1 MPVRA
6 PLAVTSVAMVCA
18 LAALAAGVLTAPN
31 ARAQA
36 AAQAAGLI
44 PRPAPPA
51 DTTVLTLL
59 GTQGG
64 PGVTVRRA
72 GEANLL
78 TVRGKNYVIDAGVGV
93 ERRLAEA
100 SVPLASVSK
109 VFITH
114 HHNDHTAGL
123 FGLITLYSNRA
134 GIEIIGP
141 PHTVELVNGMVA
153 LAKINWDIREQQ
165 QGLTTAQM
173 VAMFK
178 ARDVQP
184 GLVYQDENV
193 TVTAFENAHFHLK
206 GTPAE
211 ANKSYAYKFVTPHKT
226 IVFSGDTGE
235 QKDLAKF
242 AEGADIFV
250 CEMVSQATLNGPLS
264 TNFHMVHEHLSPTQV
279 GQLARDAHVKL
290 LVLSHV
296 VGGSDADLAEI
307 RKWYPGQVVLGEDL
321 QVYK

>member
-1 MPVRA
+1 MGQRSRPGIA
-6 PLAVTSVAMVCA
+6 SAIAACA
-18 LAALAAGVLTAPN
+18 LAAGAISSHAAK
-31 ARAQA
+31 AQP
-36 AAQAAGLI
+36 AAQAAGAL
-44 PRPAPPA
+44 PTPKPAE
-51 DTTVLTLL
+51 DSTVLTLL

-100 SVPLASVSK
+100 GVPLAQVSE

-114 HHNDHTAGL
+114 QHNDHTAGL
-123 FGLITLYSNRA
+123 FGFITLYSNRT
-134 GIEIIGP
+134 GVEIIGP
-141 PHTVELVNGMVA
+141 PKTVELVKGMVA
-153 LAKINWDIREQQ
+153 LAKINWDIRAEQ
-165 QGLTTAQM
+165 GGAKADQM

-184 GLVYQDENV
+184 GLVYQDDNV
-193 TVTAFENAHFHLK
+193 KVTAFENEHFHLK
-206 GTPAE
+206 DTPQA

-226 IVFSGDTGE
+226 IVFTGDTGE
-235 QKDLAKF
+235 QATLAKF
-242 AEGADIFV
+242 AEGADILV
-250 CEMVSQATLNGPLS
+250 CEMVSPESLRGPLA

-279 GQLARDAHVKL
+279 GQLARDAKVKL
-290 LVLSHV
+290 VVLSHV
-296 VGGSDADLAEI
+296 VGGNDADLAEI
-307 RKWYPGQVVLGEDL
+307 RKWYPGKVVLGEDL